1 MAATKPELNKYAK
14 KTVAAKTPVAL
25 KAISK
30 QTTAKPAASKKATQS
45 QVLPR
50 PPKKGKSMK
59 QIFRGL
65 VISASGTFINS
76 GKAVTHEQ
84 LARHV
89 TSHGAEYDSTVTND
103 TTHLICSI
111 EDYKKKTTQDNLLAV
126 KKALQLGNKCEIV
139 NYDWIVDCLVG
150 PGLKKRLLGAKSYT
164 LRQALK
170 RLNEGKKNIEEHKAN
185 FDDGVKYS
193 KELCNNSEPLLCH
206 ICFGSLIA
214 DTIIDLNHVYYDS
227 DAFEYKVVLTRI
239 NLDGKVKTEK
249 YTLFLFESNAK
260 PNVYMCGAKLSSP
273 GRPITLYKDKC
284 RPMTFYEAFGI
295 FRKFFHDKT
304 GVEWDMRL
312 EETKNDE
319 GFFVY
324 APPVLGRPI
333 GFVSQGYIRPELREP
348 EPEPEPEPE
357 TEVEVAATPYIR
369 VGEDVVSDT
378 ESEDDDDEESEHN
391 DGSTTTST
399 EASQPRYFTTGMG
412 WDTADPIASS
422 FQAMVPYP
430 AWPCVE

>member
-1 MAATKPELNKYAK
+1 MAATKPKLKKDAK
-14 KTVAAKTPVAL
+14 KTVAAKTLVAL

-30 QTTAKPAASKKATQS
+30 QTTANSTASKKATQS

-50 PPKKGKSMK
+50 PPRKEKSMK

-76 GKAVTHEQ
+76 GKAVTREQ
-84 LARHV
+84 FARHV
-89 TSHGAEYDSTVTND
+89 TSHGAEYESTVTND

-111 EDYKKKTTQDNLLAV
+111 EDYKKKTTQV

-164 LRQALK
+164 LKQALK
-170 RLNEGKKNIEEHKAN
+170 RLKEGKKNIEEHKAN
-185 FDDGVKYS
+185 FEDGVKVS
-193 KELCNNSEPLLCH
+193 KELCNNN
-206 ICFGSLIA
+206 
-214 DTIIDLNHVYYDS
+214 LNHVYYDS

-319 GFFVY
+319 GFFIY

-348 EPEPEPEPE
+348 EPESESEPEP
-357 TEVEVAATPYIR
+357 EVEVAATPYIR
-369 VGEDVVSDT
+369 VGEDAVSDT
-378 ESEDDDDEESEHN
+378 ESEDDDDEESEDH

-399 EASQPRYFTTGMG
+399 EASQPRYITTG
-412 WDTADPIASS
+412 I
-422 FQAMVPYP
+422 
-430 AWPCVE
+430 